1 MAKRTLRIAVM
12 LVLVGLVSAPVGA
25 AATPT
30 QSHQSSDSHKLSWQD
45 RRFMRQAAQA
55 GLFEVAKSELALA
68 RSHDRSVRQFAA
80 RMVRD
85 HTMANHELK
94 QLAASKGVRLP
105 RRPSRQQRMII
116 RRLARTSDK
125 HFDCAYM
132 AVQVRA
138 HIQTI
143 AIFQRELRHGRD
155 PAVKAFAA
163 KTLPV
168 LRMHLRMAR
177 QTLRQLDCC

>member
-1 MAKRTLRIAVM
+1 MAKWVLKMAVM
-12 LVLVGLVSAPVGA
+12 LLLVGLVWAPVGA

-30 QSHQSSDSHKLSWQD
+30 RSQQSSDNKLSWQD

-55 GLFEVAKSELALA
+55 GLFEVKKSELALT
-68 RSHDRSVRQFAA
+68 RSHNRHVRQFAA
-80 RMVRD
+80 QMIRD
-85 HTMANHELK
+85 HTKANQELK
-94 QLAASKGVRLP
+94 QLAASREVRLP
-105 RRPSRQQRMII
+105 RRPNAHQRMII
-116 RRLARTSDK
+116 RRLARLSGK

-138 HIQTI
+138 HLQAI
-143 AIFQRELRHGRD
+143 AIFRREVRHGHD
-155 PAVKAFAA
+155 PAVKAYAD

-177 QTLRQLDCC
+177 HTLRQLDCC

>member
-1 MAKRTLRIAVM
+1 M
-12 LVLVGLVSAPVGA
+12 LVLIGLVSAPAGA

-30 QSHQSSDSHKLSWQD
+30 RSQPSSGTHQLSWQD

-55 GLFEVAKSELALA
+55 GLFEVTKSQLAL
-68 RSHDRSVRQFAA
+68 DRSDNRHVRQFAA
-80 RMVRD
+80 QMIRD
-85 HTMANHELK
+85 HTKANQELK

-105 RRPSRQQRMII
+105 RRPNAHQRMII
-116 RRLARTSDK
+116 RRLARLSGT

-138 HIQTI
+138 HLQAI
-143 AIFQRELRHGRD
+143 AIFRREVRQGRD
-155 PAVKAFAA
+155 PAVQAYAA
-163 KTLPV
+163 STLPV

-177 QTLRQLDCC
+177 HILHQLDCC

>member
-1 MAKRTLRIAVM
+1 MAKRSMRLAVM
-12 LVLVGLVSAPVGA
+12 LVFVGLVSAPVGA

-30 QSHQSSDSHKLSWQD
+30 ESKQSTGNHKLSWQD

-55 GLFEVAKSELALA
+55 GLFEVKKSELALT
-68 RSHDRSVRQFAA
+68 RSHNRDVRQFAA
-80 RMVRD
+80 QMIRD
-85 HTMANHELK
+85 HTRANQELK

-105 RRPSRQQRMII
+105 RRPNAHQRMII
-116 RRLARTSDK
+116 RRLARLYGK

-138 HIQTI
+138 HLQAI
-143 AIFQRELRHGRD
+143 AIFRREVHHGHN
-155 PAVKAFAA
+155 PAVRAYAA
-163 KTLPV
+163 RTLPV

-177 QTLRQLDCC
+177 HTLHQLDCC

>member
-1 MAKRTLRIAVM
+1 MARTPLRIALM

-30 QSHQSSDSHKLSWQD
+30 QSQPSSGNHKLSWQTAIHAPGSPG
-45 RRFMRQAAQA
+45 RTLRGQKGRT
-55 GLFEVAKSELALA
+55 ALT
-68 RSHDRSVRQFAA
+68 RSHNRHVQQFTAQ
-80 RMVRD
+80 MIPD
-85 HTMANHELK
+85 HTKANQELK

-105 RRPSRQQRMII
+105 RRPNAHQRRII
-116 RRLARTSDK
+116 RRLSRLSGR

-138 HIQTI
+138 HLQAI
-143 AIFQRELRHGRD
+143 AIFRRELRHGHD
-155 PAVKAFAA
+155 PAVKAYAA
-163 KTLPV
+163 RTLPL

-177 QTLRQLDCC
+177 QTLHQLDCC